1 MARYRESVCRL
12 CRRESAKLYLKGE
25 RCYYDKCAVERRSY
39 PPGEHG
45 RRRRVKKLIG
55 YGLQLRE
62 KQKVKRIYGI
72 LEKQFRLYFKKAERQ
87 RGITGENL
95 LTLLERRLDN
105 VVYRLNLATSRAQAR
120 QLVCHGHFQVDGR
133 KVTIPSYLVSEGE
146 EISVKEKSRK
156 FQGIQEA
163 LELAKNREL
172 PGWLE
177 LYPEEFKGKVARMP
191 TREDIKFSVQEQLIV
206 ELYSK

>member
-12 CRRESAKLYLKGE
+12 CRRESTKLHLKGE
-25 RCYYDKCAVERRSY
+25 RCYSDNCAVERRSY

-45 RRRRVKKLIG
+45 RRRKGKLIR

-87 RGITGENL
+87 KGITGENL
-95 LTLLERRLDN
+95 LSMLERRLDN
-105 VVYRLNLATSRAQAR
+105 VVYRLNFASSRAQAR
-120 QLVCHGHFQVDGR
+120 QLVRHGHLQVDER
-133 KVTIPSYLVSEGE
+133 KVSIPSFLVSEGGV
-146 EISVKEKSRK
+146 ISVAEKSRK
-156 FQGIQEA
+156 LKIIQEA
-163 LELAKNREL
+163 LELEKSREV

-177 LYPEEFKGKVARMP
+177 IYPEEFKGKVVRMP
-191 TREDIKFSVQEQLIV
+191 TREDITFSVQEQLIV

>member
-1 MARYRESVCRL
+1 L
-12 CRRESAKLYLKGE
+12 CRRESTKLYLKGE
-25 RCYYDKCAVERRSY
+25 RCYTDKCTVERRSY

-45 RRRRVKKLIG
+45 RRRKGKLSG
-55 YGLQLRE
+55 YGVQLRE

-72 LEKQFRLYFKKAERQ
+72 LEKQFRIYFKKAERQ

-105 VVYRLNLATSRAQAR
+105 VVYRLNFANSRAQAR
-120 QLVCHGHFQVDGR
+120 QLICHGHLQTNGR

-146 EISVKEKSRK
+146 EISVKGKSRK
-156 FQGIQEA
+156 LQVIQEA
-163 LELAKNREL
+163 LELVKNREV
-172 PGWLE
+172 PDWLE
-177 LYPEEFKGKVARMP
+177 VYPEEFKGKIVRMP
-191 TREDIKFSVQEQLIV
+191 TREDIKFPVQEQLIV

>member
-12 CRRESAKLYLKGE
+12 CRRESTKLHLKGE
-25 RCYYDKCAVERRSY
+25 RCYSDNCAVERRSY

-45 RRRRVKKLIG
+45 RRRKGKLIR

-87 RGITGENL
+87 KGITGENL
-95 LTLLERRLDN
+95 LTMLERRLDN
-105 VVYRLNLATSRAQAR
+105 VVYRLNFASSRAQAR
-120 QLVCHGHFQVDGR
+120 QLVRHGHLQVDER
-133 KVTIPSYLVSEGE
+133 KVSIPSFLVSEGGV
-146 EISVKEKSRK
+146 ISVAEKSRK
-156 FQGIQEA
+156 LKIIQEA
-163 LELAKNREL
+163 LELEKSREV

-177 LYPEEFKGKVARMP
+177 IYPEEFKGKVVRMP
-191 TREDIKFSVQEQLIV
+191 TREDITFSVQEQLIV